1 VTTLQNSAESGENN
15 RIYWESMG
23 ERFSSI
29 PQIDFSD
36 TIEVGFGNPHTLF
49 GVT

>member
-1 VTTLQNSAESGENN
+1 VTTLQNSAESGEN
-15 RIYWESMG
+15 RIYWGSMG

-49 GVT
+49 GIT